1 MEDETMFLCGYKRTP
16 RYGTT
21 PSNVGGGPSKPSY
34 NKILKHKVVP
44 SDTLQGIALKYG
56 SQVERYIIFLGLCF

>member
-1 MEDETMFLCGYKRTP
+1 MFLCGYKRTP

-21 PSNVGGGPSKPSY
+21 TGISSGPSKPSY
-34 NKILKHKVVP
+34 NKILKHRVVP

-56 SQVERYIIFLGLCF
+56 SQVRKGIFVIVLLFHEKT